1 MVITRTDL
9 YVPELRTRSDRWWR
23 VSVAHP
29 APAATPGG
37 WRRILSGRLI
47 AAVISAFARPERGE
61 RTSPRHH
68 PVRRPDF
75 VEGAALSREMF
86 RL

>member
-1 MVITRTDL
+1 MVIARTDL
-9 YVPELRTRSDRWWR
+9 YVPELRPRSSRWR
-23 VSVAHP
+23 RIAVAHP
-29 APAATPGG
+29 APAARPGA
-37 WRRILSGRLI
+37 WRRLLPSRVIV
-47 AAVISAFARPERGE
+47 AVSSAFAQPGRRG
-61 RTSPRHH
+61 RTPAGHH